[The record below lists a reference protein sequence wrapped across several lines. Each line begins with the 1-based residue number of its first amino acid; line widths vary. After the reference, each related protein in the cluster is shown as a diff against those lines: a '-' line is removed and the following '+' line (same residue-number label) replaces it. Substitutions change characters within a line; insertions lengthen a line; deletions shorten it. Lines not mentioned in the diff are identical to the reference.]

1 MSLLNPGETRSRVPS
16 LGTVFRLANDALEN
30 RLALAGVELDETKV
44 QATVAALL
52 LGVVAC
58 LVNFA
63 GFAFTLMI
71 AALVW
76 DSEHRVAWLAALAG
90 GYALAAGAVSF
101 ALWWRLRDWRPFA
114 ETKAQ
119 LNQDQQC
126 LKELTKS
133 ILH

>member
-1 MSLLNPGETRSRVPS
+1 MSLLDSIESRPRVPS
-16 LGTVFRLANDALEN
+16 LGTTVRLLSDALSN
-30 RLALAGVELDETKV
+30 RIDLAELELDETKT
-44 QATVAALL
+44 QASVSALL

-76 DSEHRVAWLAALAG
+76 DHEHRGAWLAGLG
-90 GYALAAGAVSF
+90 TVYLVLAAVVGLV
-101 ALWWRLRDWRPFA
+101 LWKRVRDWKPFA
-114 ETKAQ
+114 ETKSQ
-119 LNQDQQC
+119 LKQDHQC
-126 LKELTKS
+126 LRELTKT

>member
-1 MSLLNPGETRSRVPS
+1 MSLLNPGEARSRVPS

-44 QATVAALL
+44 QASVAALL
-52 LGVVAC
+52 LGIVAC

-63 GFAFTLMI
+63 GFAFTLMV

-76 DSEHRVAWLAALAG
+76 DSEHRTAWLAALG
-90 GYALAAGAVSF
+90 GTYALGAAAVSF
-101 ALWWRLRDWRPFA
+101 VLWRRLRAWTPFA